1 MSKLYQ
7 CNQCAKQASDLNS
20 FLEIASSNNS
30 ISITNNSTGNNS
42 KQISHYDD
50 LHFCSQNCLNEYLFK
65 PLEQRK
71 ILLMALKNEMKS
83 EAYKNNVGYTDP
95 AFQTIINII
104 ESADSVSEKSI

>member
-7 CNQCAKQASDLNS
+7 CNQCAKQESDLDS

-30 ISITNNSTGNNS
+30 ISITNNANGNNS
-42 KQISHYDD
+42 KQISHYND

-71 ILLMALKNEMKS
+71 ILLVALKNEMKS
-83 EAYKNNVGYTDP
+83 EAYKSNTAYSDN
-95 AFQTIINII
+95 AFKVVIDLVERALNGI
-104 ESADSVSEKSI
+104 

>member
-7 CNQCAKQASDLNS
+7 CNQCAKQANDLDS

-30 ISITNNSTGNNS
+30 ISITNNANGNNS
-42 KQISHYDD
+42 KQISHYDN

-71 ILLMALKNEMKS
+71 ILLVALKNEMKS
-83 EAYKNNVGYTDP
+83 V
-95 AFQTIINII
+95 
-104 ESADSVSEKSI
+104 